1 VPIPVNRPTS
11 RVPVTGPIVSGN
23 DFSLLTGGLRWQQQG
38 V

>member
-1 VPIPVNRPTS
+1 
-11 RVPVTGPIVSGN
+11 VPVTGPIVSGN